1 MQISDS
7 YLQTELNSKVSEI
20 KDREKK
26 YRRGKKQ
33 LPLSGKE
40 VIIVDD
46 GSATGATMISAARE
60 VWNNQPSR
68 LILAIPVVPLDTLL
82 KLEKEAD
89 SVIALETPSV
99 FFSVSQFYEKFPKL
113 TDTEVEYLLK
123 NRRLLNDP
131 ARRQG

>member
-1 MQISDS
+1 
-7 YLQTELNSKVSEI
+7 LQTELNSKVSEI

-99 FFSVSQFYEKFPKL
+99 FFSVSQFYEKFPQL